1 MKKMIGVLTVLLIC
15 AMVFA
20 VYIGFQVRNEQMK
33 NEETSTGT
41 ETGTVNE
48 EDNIEWWDDDVKST
62 NEDYIE
68 IMSRDIATD
77 YPTSYLDLMEY
88 YNKMVVYM
96 YSGQATEE
104 EIKNLVDRERAI
116 YSQEILLMNTYEEQ
130 LAYAIEDVESFTQDE
145 NKIMSSEILEVFET
159 NLENDM
165 VEIRVLYRVTKT
177 GNSDMQYYLIKENGL
192 WKIHSF
198 RATLVE
204 EE

>member
-33 NEETSTGT
+33 NEGT
-41 ETGTVNE
+41 ETGTGTVNE
-48 EDNIEWWDDDVKST
+48 GDNIEKWDDDVKST

-68 IMSRDIATD
+68 IMSRDMATD

-104 EIKNLVDRERAI
+104 EIKNLVDRERTI

-145 NKIMSSEILEVFET
+145 NKIMSSEILEIFET